1 MNPQSL
7 KSGTDDALGSLARAN
22 MDKHKCSSEDAV
34 PPHRVAVI
42 SVSANQVTRSISLLH
57 IPPELI
63 SRVLL
68 HLSPHDIIS
77 CKRTCRML
85 YGMCNEPVL
94 RYLVEMERCA
104 VSDDMRPGLGYRK
117 RLRILEKREEAWA
130 MLDFPRSVQVS
141 VPFDATNTY
150 DLTGGAFLQGTIL
163 DCTSQ
168 RPTGYTFVSLPSLL
182 DPQDQKSEWKSI
194 SLETQ
199 ILDFGLAVHEHD
211 LIAILTGYAFP
222 ALLIRTKVDLREGKR
237 MWAFHLHRTR
247 I

>member
-1 MNPQSL
+1 
-7 KSGTDDALGSLARAN
+7 
-22 MDKHKCSSEDAV
+22 MDKHKISSENAR
-34 PPHRVAVI
+34 PLHRVAVI
-42 SVSANQVTRSISLLH
+42 SVSANQITRSISLLH
-57 IPPELI
+57 IPPELL

-85 YGMCNEPVL
+85 YDMCNEPVL
-94 RYLVEMERCA
+94 RYLVQMERCA
-104 VSDDMRPGLGYRK
+104 VSDDMRPGLGYRE

-130 MLDFPRSVQVS
+130 MLDFRRSEQVS
-141 VPFDATNTY
+141 VPFDATNLY
-150 DLTGGAFLQGTIL
+150 DLTGGAFLQGTML
-163 DCTSQ
+163 DCTSK

-199 ILDFGLAVHEHD
+199 ILDVGLAVHEHD

-222 ALLIRTKVDLREGKR
+222 ALLIRPKVDLREGER
-237 MWAFHLHRTR
+237 MWAFHRTG